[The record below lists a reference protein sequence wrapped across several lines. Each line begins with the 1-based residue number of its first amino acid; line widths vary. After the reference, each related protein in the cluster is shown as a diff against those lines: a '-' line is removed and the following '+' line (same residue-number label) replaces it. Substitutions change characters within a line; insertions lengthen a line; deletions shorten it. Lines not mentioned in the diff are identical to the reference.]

1 MSKYKDEGEI
11 NLRVKASQ
19 PPFNIYYKE
28 NITSKRSHFENLKLT
43 TTTSLKKC
51 YIKNSWSV
59 RLCSQ

>member
-1 MSKYKDEGEI
+1 MSKYKDEREI

-43 TTTSLKKC
+43 TTTSLKKM
-51 YIKNSWSV
+51 
-59 RLCSQ
+59 LH